1 MSKDIEKLVKN
12 YLKEA
17 KLMQLATSIHNQPW
31 ICSVWF
37 AADGNLNIY
46 WISSTT
52 RRHSD
57 EVIKNPKVA
66 GAIVLPH
73 TPEDAPRG
81 IQLQGKAKI
90 LTSKKEIAKAILL
103 FTGRIFTKK
112 NIIEFMK
119 SKTSPHRFYMIKPT
133 QFVLFDAVNFPNNSR
148 QEYNLK

>member
-1 MSKDIEKLVKN
+1 MGVSLKKLIQD

-17 KLMQLATSIHNQPW
+17 KLMQLATSINNQPW
-31 ICSVWF
+31 VCSVWF
-37 AADGNLNIY
+37 TADGDLNIY

-52 RRHSD
+52 RRHSG
-57 EVIKNPKVA
+57 EVIKNSKVA
-66 GAIVLPH
+66 GAIALPH
-73 TPEDAPRG
+73 TPEDPPRG
-81 IQLQGKAKI
+81 IQFQGKAEL
-90 LTSKKEIAKAILL
+90 LTSKRELAKAILL